1 MEWYWWLLA
10 SVMLSCILVVTA
22 GIAGLFHRP
31 DFDLD
36 ESEEFSGVI
45 NVKANNK
52 AQHDID
58 TDRLREQFD
67 NDGA

>member
-1 MEWYWWLLA
+1 MFSAGL
-10 SVMLSCILVVTA
+10 IITA
-22 GIAGLFHRP
+22 GVIGLFHRP

-45 NVKANNK
+45 HVKRNNK

-58 TDRLREQFD
+58 ADYERRMREQS